1 MLSKDIFGKNLLIEL
16 SMKNISS
23 NFKGLEKLR
32 INTPDKFSF
41 YEKVLKLTHMNRS
54 WLQIRYFKTDLTLTK
69 MLVPN
74 NGITA
79 HLSSG
84 TPKKDFYANLNEND
98 VVDNKQFWKTA
109 KHLLSDKGK

>member
-54 WLQIRYFKTDLTLTK
+54 
-69 MLVPN
+69 
-74 NGITA
+74 
-79 HLSSG
+79 
-84 TPKKDFYANLNEND
+84 
-98 VVDNKQFWKTA
+98 
-109 KHLLSDKGK
+109 